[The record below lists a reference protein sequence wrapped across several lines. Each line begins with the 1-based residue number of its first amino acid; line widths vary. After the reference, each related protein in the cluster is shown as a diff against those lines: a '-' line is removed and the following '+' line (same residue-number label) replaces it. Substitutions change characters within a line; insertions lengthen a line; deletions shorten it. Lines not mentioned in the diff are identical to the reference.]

1 MDTIKT
7 FDEFEEKVLNLHH
20 RCLQYDNW
28 DRCPSFWK
36 SEYKKEMSDIAG
48 AYVDGAKEDRVEAEL
63 RRKQINWANLNMPYH
78 FFCSEK
84 RMTALLEKARSITRD
99 DIEKEIQKQEQFRL
113 KVKKEEEEARQ
124 LYFSKKKK
132 EKTQDDKVMKLIKEG
147 GIATDRR
154 MPIILFGFGGATKN
168 YKITEVSRRVNNE
181 RVFTSQTLDILD
193 AVSHKA
199 TEWWREA
206 IEDNS
211 IPEQFELRSIE
222 DVIALSKEKSIET
235 SEPDFST
242 VIISD
247 GEIRGFIKKNLSAS
261 QIKKSIKNIGRFTLE
276 GEAPLLFK
284 EGRWINLPLTGG
296 FAEVWIASEEK
307 RYHKYRST
315 RKLRGKY
322 GEHKEENVYIIRF
335 IGTWGLCYMLNL
347 FNRRVRVFPPRF
359 YSDLSADAKMLF
371 RAICG
376 KEDLEY
382 TFINFIQ
389 ITKIFDWKAH
399 TTKRNIYRRILRIES
414 LFNELYK
421 NGFLTN
427 CQKYGKREKTY
438 WKVQVRKNWF
448 NPPRKRASN
457 QR

>member
-1 MDTIKT
+1 MEIINT
-7 FDEFEEKVLNLHH
+7 FDEFEEKVLNLH
-20 RCLQYDNW
+20 RSLEYENW
-28 DRCPSFWK
+28 DRCSDFWK
-36 SEYKKEMSDIAG
+36 REYKKEMSDIAG
-48 AYVDGAKEDRVEAEL
+48 AYVKGAEGDRVEAEL
-63 RRKQINWANLNMPYH
+63 RCKQINRVNLNSPYH
-78 FFCSEK
+78 FFCSEEE
-84 RMTALLEKARSITRD
+84 MARLIWAARAVTKSE
-99 DIEKEIQKQEQFRL
+99 IEKEIQAREKFRI
-113 KVKKEEEEARQ
+113 KVQKEEEEARQ
-124 LYFSKKKK
+124 LYFSKKKIK
-132 EKTQDDKVMKLIKEG
+132 ETQDDVVMKLIKKG
-147 GIATDRR
+147 GIVTDRR

-168 YKITEVSRRVNNE
+168 YKITEVSRRVNNQ

-199 TEWWREA
+199 TEWWRDA
-206 IEDNS
+206 IEKDS
-211 IPEQFELRSIE
+211 IPECFELNGIE
-222 DVIALSKEKSIET
+222 EVFALSKEKFIET
-235 SEPDFST
+235 SEPDFAT

-284 EGRWINLPLTGG
+284 SGRWINLPLTGG
-296 FAEVWIASEEK
+296 FAEVWVASEEK

-347 FNRRVRVFPPRF
+347 FNRKVRVFPPRF

-376 KEDLEY
+376 KEDLEF
-382 TFINFIQ
+382 TFINIIQ
-389 ITKIFDWKAH
+389 IVKIFDWKAQ

-427 CQKYGKREKTY
+427 YQKYGKREKTY

-448 NPPRKRASN
+448 NPPRKLASN
-457 QR
+457 QG

>member
-7 FDEFEEKVLNLHH
+7 WDEFEEKVLILHH
-20 RCLQYDNW
+20 SFKYETWNH
-28 DRCPSFWK
+28 CPDFRK
-36 SEYKKEMSDIAG
+36 SEYKKEMSDLAY
-48 AYVDGAKEDRVEAEL
+48 AYVKGAEGDRVEAEL
-63 RRKQINWANLNMPYH
+63 RCKQINRVNLNSPYH
-78 FFCSEK
+78 FFCSEEE
-84 RMTALLEKARSITRD
+84 MTRLIWAARAVTKSE
-99 DIEKEIQKQEQFRL
+99 IEKEIQAREQFRI
-113 KVKKEEEEARQ
+113 KVQKEEEEARQ
-124 LYFSKKKK
+124 LYFSKKKIK
-132 EKTQDDKVMKLIKEG
+132 ETQDDIVMELIKKG

-154 MPIILFGFGGATKN
+154 MPIILFGFGGVTKN
-168 YKITEVSRRVNNE
+168 YKITEVSRKVNNE

-199 TEWWREA
+199 TEWWRDG
-206 IEDNS
+206 IEKDS

-222 DVIALSKEKSIET
+222 DVIALSKEKCIET
-235 SEPDFST
+235 SEPDFAT

-276 GEAPLLFK
+276 GEAPLFLK
-284 EGRWINLPLTGG
+284 GDGWINLPLTGG
-296 FAEVWIASEEK
+296 FAEVWVASEEK

-315 RKLRGKY
+315 RKLRGMD

-376 KEDLEY
+376 KEDLEF
-382 TFINFIQ
+382 TFINIIQ
-389 ITKIFDWKAH
+389 ITKIFDWKAQ

-421 NGFLTN
+421 NGFLTSY
-427 CQKYGKREKTY
+427 QKYGRREKTY